1 MCEPTTIIGAIGLA
15 TSAIG
20 GMAKA
25 AGEQKEA
32 NFTASLLEDQ
42 ARLVDS
48 ASVDARRRGAL
59 AAGQVR
65 MAGSQAIAGQRTA
78 AGASG
83 VAVDSG
89 VVQNLAADSR
99 LLSELD
105 ALTLENNAAREA
117 WGMDME
123 AERMRTQA
131 GFTRRSGQAQANA
144 TLLGTAGKTAD
155 GAVDLYGGYRSMRI
169 RRGAAKG
176 IG

>member
-1 MCEPTTIIGAIGLA
+1 MCEPTTIIGALGLA
-15 TSAIG
+15 TSAVG
-20 GMAKA
+20 GLAQA
-25 AGEQKEA
+25 SGQRREA
-32 NFTASLLEDQ
+32 DFTASLLEDQ

-48 ASVDARRRGAL
+48 ASVGARRRGAL

-89 VVQNLAADSR
+89 VVRNLAADSR

-117 WGMDME
+117 WGMEVE
-123 AERMRTQA
+123 AERLRTQA
-131 GFTRRSGQAQANA
+131 GFNRRSGQAQSNA
-144 TLLGTAGKTAD
+144 TLLGTLSGTAS
-155 GAVDLYGGYRSMRI
+155 GAADLYGGYRAMRI
-169 RRGAAKG
+169 RRGASG
-176 IG
+176 RRN